1 MVDVKK
7 TQLAVFIGFLFLILL
22 GIVFYIFRA
31 AVTGNIIA
39 RWVLFLIFGTA
50 AVVLAS
56 FGIGYVLLLLTK
68 TEKALPMKPSTEIS
82 YRQIAPHPQHGTW
95 IDLSQLPSYISNQHQ
110 DQKKET
116 KKQPARRSVKRKR
129 Q

>member
-68 TEKALPMKPSTEIS
+68 TEKELPMKPSTEIS
-82 YRQIAPHPQHGTW
+82 YRQIAPHPQPGTW